1 MFYCPTP
8 RSKNFLQRKNT
19 HFLAFIQTHLAG
31 KQKRERE
38 REKQREKERERDGE
52 QAKRDKSY
60 IQLQL
65 GRALY
70 LGLELH
76 SIMWLGKVINI
87 FYLPNA
93 E

>member
-1 MFYCPTP
+1 
-8 RSKNFLQRKNT
+8 LQ
-19 HFLAFIQTHLAG
+19 AS
-31 KQKRERE
+31 KRERE
-38 REKQREKERERDGE
+38 REREREKNKERKRERDGE